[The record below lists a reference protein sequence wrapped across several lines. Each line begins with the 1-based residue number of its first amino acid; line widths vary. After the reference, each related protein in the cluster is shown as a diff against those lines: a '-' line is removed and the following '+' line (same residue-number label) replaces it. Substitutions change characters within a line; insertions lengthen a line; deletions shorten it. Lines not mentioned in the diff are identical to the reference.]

1 MSYLGYLFLFAHS
14 GVQHTLRCGFV
25 LFSVVLCTLCCQL
38 RVHAHAEKNMQS
50 IRRFQ

>member
-14 GVQHTLRCGFV
+14 GVQHTLHCGFA
-25 LFSVVLCTLCCQL
+25 LFSVVCCQL